1 LTSEGTEDPAS
12 LLLPSDPGGWPAQHA
27 LCHAN
32 ADSACPQEIISGG
45 DIEEL
50 DLFPEYLR
58 GAIRRNDTGSH
69 QTAAV
74 SMNFPSHVIA
84 DVDCIMTME
93 VYPNK
98 VERLAVLIFDAHL
111 ETNGEVREL
120 IVPGGLKVIAIQ
132 LQGSPPGSVTNVF
145 GRITAAAL
153 ESAPYRRRE
162 ISEAGA
168 QVATRC
174 VTMSDFT
181 DVHKGAI
188 ITLTLGRRAASQLY
202 EKLFKSKVHNRYF
215 CFCIH
220 RISLQSLP
228 IFLYRATR
236 EFKRPVVREN
246 SLHAVS
252 KFPSAP
258 PIGPFPLQQS
268 DSRPGPGNPLSCPY
282 YPLPG
287 MTSLSDLLRFLGREV
302 LEALSRQLDELKSP
316 ALEPRTLITVS
327 GALIISRH
335 SLAGFSA
342 WNSKAS

>member
-1 LTSEGTEDPAS
+1 MTSEGTEDPAS
-12 LLLPSDPGGWPAQHA
+12 LLSSDPGGWPARHA
-27 LCHAN
+27 LCHTN
-32 ADSACPQEIISGG
+32 ADSACPQEIISGA

-58 GAIRRNDTGSH
+58 GAIRRDNTGSH

-98 VERLAVLIFDAHL
+98 VERLAMLIFDAHL

-120 IVPGGLKVIAIQ
+120 IIPGGLKVIAIQ
-132 LQGSPPGSVTNVF
+132 LQGSPPSSVTNVF
-145 GRITAAAL
+145 GQITAAAL
-153 ESAPYRRRE
+153 ESAPYRRCE

-202 EKLFKSKVHNRYF
+202 EKLFKSKVHDRYF

-220 RISLQSLP
+220 RVSLQSLP

-236 EFKRPVVREN
+236 EFKRPVVRQN

-268 DSRPGPGNPLSCPY
+268 DSRPGPGNLLSCSF
-282 YPLPG
+282 YPLPS
-287 MTSLSDLLRFLGREV
+287 MTLLSDLFRFLGREIFK
-302 LEALSRQLDELKSP
+302 ALSCQLDELELP
-316 ALEPRTLITVS
+316 VLELRTLITVS
-327 GALIISRH
+327 GVLIISRY